1 MALIRPRDL
10 LLGLALGILG
20 LGLAL
25 LPDTGIGQA
34 NQAVI
39 RQQGIAF
46 APASARIA
54 VGGKVVFENRDP
66 FAHNVYSPTA
76 GGTFDIGLQEPG
88 AETSVSFAKAGA
100 YEVRCRIHPKMR
112 AEITVQ

>member
-1 MALIRPRDL
+1 MATLLKRRDL
-10 LLGLALGILG
+10 LLVAALAL
-20 LGLAL
+20 AW
-25 LPDTGIGQA
+25 LPGASVGQA
-34 NQAVI
+34 SQTTI

-46 APASARIA
+46 TPAKARIA
-54 VGGKVVFENRDP
+54 AGGKVVFENKDP

-88 AETSVSFAKAGA
+88 AETDVAFARAGV

>member
-1 MALIRPRDL
+1 MTLIRPRDL
-10 LLGLALGILG
+10 LVGLALGILG
-20 LGLAL
+20 LGL
-25 LPDTGIGQA
+25 LPATGIGQA

-46 APASARIA
+46 APGTARIT

-88 AETSVSFAKAGA
+88 AETTVSFAKAGA